1 MKDASPSG
9 RRLLFR
15 LAGTALL
22 KAAIEGPADAAASE
36 APPLFGFEG
45 QFIQFVPPP
54 TLPILV
60 LETAKGSTFQLSP
73 SDRTWRLLNIWATW
87 CLPCL
92 TELPKL
98 ERLLA
103 RSSPRTVEVVS
114 LCIDDAS
121 PQQVEALAKQLELTH
136 VILCLDREERVVAF
150 ENNSDSEHA
159 LLPIYGLST
168 TYLINPDNAVLG
180 YITGSVDW
188 DGRQAEAWIVFYLES
203 TKL

>member
-1 MKDASPSG
+1 MRDAPPSG

-22 KAAIEGPADAAASE
+22 KAAFEKPTDAAASE

-60 LETAKGSTFQLSP
+60 LETADGSPFQLSP
-73 SDRTWRLLNIWATW
+73 SHRTWRLVNIWATW

-98 ERLLA
+98 ERLLT
-103 RSSPRTVEVVS
+103 RSSPRMLEVVS
-114 LCIDDAS
+114 LCIDDAP
-121 PQQVEALAKQLELTH
+121 PQQVEALAKQLGLTH

-150 ENNSDSEHA
+150 EHNSDSEHA
-159 LLPIYGLST
+159 LLPIYGLPT
-168 TYLINPDNAVLG
+168 TYLVNPDNAVLG

-188 DGRQAEAWIVFYLES
+188 DARQAEAWIAFYLES
-203 TKL
+203 SKL